1 MDRITELELKKERGI
16 ITDEECDE
24 LFDLREEEYEL
35 GMDEYERVG
44 LYRTPYGIM

>member
-24 LFDLREEEYEL
+24 LYDLKEELYEL
-35 GMDEYERVG
+35 EMDEYERVG